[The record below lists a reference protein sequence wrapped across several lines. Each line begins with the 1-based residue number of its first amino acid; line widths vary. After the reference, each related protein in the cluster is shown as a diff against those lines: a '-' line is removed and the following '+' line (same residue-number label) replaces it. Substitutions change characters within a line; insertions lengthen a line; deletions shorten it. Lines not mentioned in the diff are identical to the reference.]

1 MTKNY
6 KISEVAQLTNLSIPT
21 LRYYEELGLLQ
32 PKRSENNYR
41 LFTTRDLEWIEFI
54 QKAKN
59 TGMQLAK
66 IVEYSKL
73 REQGDA
79 TVNQRIAILAEQE
92 QLLEIEKR
100 KLQEHIDFLQAKKV
114 HYHLIQEQNQ

>member
-6 KISEVAQLTNLSIPT
+6 KISEVARLTNLSIPT

-41 LFTTRDLEWIEFI
+41 LFTKKDLDWIEFI

-59 TGMQLAK
+59 TGMQLSK
-66 IVEYSKL
+66 IIEYSKL
-73 REQGDA
+73 REQGI
-79 TVNQRIAILAEQE
+79 TTINQRIAILEEQE
-92 QLLEIEKR
+92 QLLEFEKR
-100 KLQEHIDFLQAKKV
+100 KLQDHIDFLQAKKA
-114 HYHLIQEQNQ
+114 HYHLIKEQNL